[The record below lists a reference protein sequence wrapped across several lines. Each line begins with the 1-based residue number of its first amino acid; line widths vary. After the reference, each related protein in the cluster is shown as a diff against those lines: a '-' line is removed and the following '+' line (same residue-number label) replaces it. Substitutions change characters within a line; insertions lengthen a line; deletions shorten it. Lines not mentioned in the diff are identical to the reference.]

1 MQFAVCDQAGVTP
14 KSEIIYNG
22 FPIKNLNPN
31 QIGCYGCMI
40 VKEFACK
47 NNWLMMFAGQAGEG
61 GGNGNV
67 TDALMRNW
75 RILYYDNY

>member
-1 MQFAVCDQAGVTP
+1 
-14 KSEIIYNG
+14 
-22 FPIKNLNPN
+22 
-31 QIGCYGCMI
+31 MI

-61 GGNGNV
+61 GGSGNV